1 MFRGCDQQDAHE
13 LLMFLM
19 EYLNQDVNEIR
30 CKVKLPE
37 QNNNNIPEMEA
48 AKHAWDMEQKADRSF
63 IRQTFYGQQRSTLR
77 YRIFDMDLRH
87 FKDLRTWLHFW
98 C

>member
-1 MFRGCDQQDAHE
+1 MFRGSDQQDAHE

-37 QNNNNIPEMEA
+37 QNNDNIPEMEA
-48 AKHAWDMEQKADRSF
+48 AKRAWEMEQKADRSF

-77 YRIFDMDLRH
+77 YMIYLILNEQENFVKTFSLI
-87 FKDLRTWLHFW
+87 